1 MADEF
6 IVRSNYP
13 IKPIKKFPTK
23 AASTATSEEL
33 LKEVNS
39 LIVDV
44 KTMLDDDLVLKPA
57 AG

>member
-1 MADEF
+1 MSDEF
-6 IVRSNYP
+6 IVRKQILKEP
-13 IKPIKKFPTK
+13 LRKFPVK
-23 AASTATSEEL
+23 VASTTTSEEL